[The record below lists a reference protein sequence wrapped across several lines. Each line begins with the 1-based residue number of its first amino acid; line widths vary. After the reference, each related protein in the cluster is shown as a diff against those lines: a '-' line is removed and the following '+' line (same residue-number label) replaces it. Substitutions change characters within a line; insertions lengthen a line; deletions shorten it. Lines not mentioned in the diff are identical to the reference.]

1 MNGTNCK
8 AGFRRL
14 LRWETLHSHC
24 LYCVNVKNSILFGFV
39 AILLVSCA
47 TVPLTL
53 HDRLV
58 GEWRYADQVMT
69 CQNVLGPDGRFHG
82 ETTFQGRPLSKFTG
96 HWSVEGE
103 TLLYRY
109 TSDKLKRIPA
119 GTIDRDKLVKVEKDS
134 ITIEVAD
141 GSRRRYVR
149 VR

>member
-1 MNGTNCK
+1 MNGINCK
-8 AGFRRL
+8 AGFRKL
-14 LRWETLHSHC
+14 FRWETLHPHC
-24 LYCVNVKNSILFGFV
+24 LYFAYVKNSILCGFV

-47 TVPLTL
+47 TVSLSF

-69 CQNVLGPDGRFHG
+69 CQYVLSPDGRFHG

-96 HWSVEGE
+96 RWSVEGE
-103 TLLYRY
+103 TLFYRY

-119 GTIDRDKLVKVEKDS
+119 GTIDQDKLIKVEKDT